1 MIWTGIVMGIAGTLA
16 MDVWARVLH
25 VVFGQP
31 LSNWGKPGR
40 WLAQVF
46 RGKVFNDDINAV
58 KPVQGEVLLGWGLHY
73 VVGIAYG
80 VAFVLLAGP
89 EWLAA
94 PTLLPV
100 WAFSV
105 VTIVF
110 GWFLLQ
116 PGMGLGWAASRT
128 PAPWKTRCMG
138 LVAHSAFGL
147 GMWGGALL

>member
-16 MDVWARVLH
+16 MDVWARVLNM
-25 VVFGQP
+25 FGQP
-31 LSNWGKPGR
+31 LPNWGVPGR
-40 WLAQVF
+40 WLAQVR
-46 RGKVFNDDINAV
+46 RGRVFHDDIAAV
-58 KPVQGEVLLGWGLHY
+58 DPVEREVLLGWALHY
-73 VVGIAYG
+73 AVGIAYG

-89 EWLAA
+89 GWVAA
-94 PTLLPV
+94 PTFWPV

-105 VTIVF
+105 APLVF

-128 PAPWKTRCMG
+128 PAPWKLRGLG
-138 LVAHSAFGL
+138 LVAHTVFGL